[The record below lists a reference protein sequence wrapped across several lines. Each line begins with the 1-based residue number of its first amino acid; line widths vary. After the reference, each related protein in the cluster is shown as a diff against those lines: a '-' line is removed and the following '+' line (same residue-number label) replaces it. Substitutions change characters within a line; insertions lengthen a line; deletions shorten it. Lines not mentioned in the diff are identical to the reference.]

1 VTHRAELN
9 ISLFK
14 N

>member
-9 ISLFK
+9 ISLLK

>member
-1 VTHRAELN
+1 MLN
-9 ISLFK
+9 ISLFHH